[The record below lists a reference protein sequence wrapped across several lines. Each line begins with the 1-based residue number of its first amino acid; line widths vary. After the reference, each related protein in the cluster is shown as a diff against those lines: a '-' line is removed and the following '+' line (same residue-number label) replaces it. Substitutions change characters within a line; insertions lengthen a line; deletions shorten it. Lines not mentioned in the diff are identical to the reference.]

1 MNAPQT
7 IPITENP
14 PIEIARLL
22 ETPTK
27 LSDEQSGIRD
37 TYYGSITLANDKEQ
51 NCYIKNID
59 PNEVY
64 TEVLCSFLCSAIGI
78 PTPKPYL
85 VLLDGQATIGQYK
98 IGDNPIL
105 YATEDA
111 DRPSFKMYN
120 ENKDLIYSWLID
132 WKHTPKG
139 AVLDEQIANQ
149 DRNQGNVL
157 IGGKGDFCLIDHG
170 MAFDPSTFAD
180 KSQVK
185 NSLADILSNKPNPLK
200 SITSALPMLA
210 EVNFNDLVRRSL
222 WEHYADESHVLRI
235 ESFYNQRLNHI
246 RDIFD
251 FRFCESNNMSLPI

>member
-1 MNAPQT
+1 MNTLQVAST
-7 IPITENP
+7 TEQP

-22 ETPTK
+22 ETPKK
-27 LSDEQSGIRD
+27 LSKEQSGIRD
-37 TYYGSITLANDKEQ
+37 TYYGSITLANGKEQ

-64 TEVLCSFLCSAIGI
+64 TEVICSFLCSSIGI

-85 VLLDGQATIGQYK
+85 VLLDGESTIGQYK
-98 IGDNPIL
+98 AEDNPLL

-111 DRPSFKMYN
+111 ERPSFKMHS
-120 ENKDLIYSWLID
+120 ENKEIILSWLMD

-139 AVLDEQIANQ
+139 AILDEQIANQ
-149 DRNQGNVL
+149 DRNQGNLL

-170 MAFDPSTFAD
+170 MAFDLRIFAD
-180 KSQVK
+180 KSQFK
-185 NSLADILSNKPNPLK
+185 NSLADILSYKPDPLK

-210 EVNFNDLVRRSL
+210 TVDFNDLVRRSL
-222 WEHYADESHVLRI
+222 WQHYADESHVLRI
-235 ESFYNQRLNHI
+235 ESFYSQRLHHI

-251 FRFCESNNMSLPI
+251 FRYCKSNNMSLPI